1 MLTRLLGLIIKRRH
15 FWRYATFSEVAEL
28 YMARLLRQSANA
40 LFATFAAIYLYRSGF
55 SLVDI
60 MLFYAAYSV
69 YRLMIV
75 VPAAKAVAYTGPKHG
90 MFWANLMMIPALLIF
105 SALPVLGLWAVA
117 GYFAL
122 QGLSLV
128 LYELS
133 HKVNFSK
140 IKNAAHAGRE
150 IGVMNVMDKVAA
162 GASPLIGGL
171 IAWYGSPQFTL
182 WIAAFLLLCSAVPL
196 FLSEEQITTKQKISF
211 KGFPFRLVWRS
222 LRAQLGVG
230 ADVSATGVLWPLLL
244 VVVVF
249 TSVASEHDAVY
260 AQVGSLASI
269 TLIVGF
275 IISRVYGRLIDKNKG
290 GDLLRYATTA
300 NAGVH
305 LLRLTATTPAGAVVL
320 NILNEIATIGQSM
333 AFMRGMFDLADR
345 SGYRISYFA
354 LIEMATYLGS
364 LLLYIVAALAIAV
377 TGEQMGLGIAFVV
390 AAGAVMLARTAH
402 FPLYRR

>member
-60 MLFYAAYSV
+60 MLFYAIYSI
-69 YRLMIV
+69 YRLVIV
-75 VPAAKAVAYTGPKHG
+75 VPVAKVVAYAGPKHG
-90 MFWANLMMIPALLIF
+90 MFWANMVMIPALLVF
-105 SALPVLGLWAVA
+105 STLPTLGLWAVG
-117 GYFAL
+117 GYFIL

-128 LYELS
+128 VYELS

-140 IKNAAHAGRE
+140 IKNATHAGRE
-150 IGVMNVMDKVAA
+150 IGVMNVMDKIAA

-171 IAWYGSPQFTL
+171 IAWYGSPQLTL

-196 FLSEEQITTKQKISF
+196 FFSKEQITTKQKISF
-211 KGFPFRLVWRS
+211 KGFPFRLVWHS
-222 LRAQLGVG
+222 LRAQLGIGV
-230 ADVSATGVLWPLLL
+230 DVSATGVLWPLLL

-249 TSVASEHDAVY
+249 TGVVSEHDAVY

-269 TLIVGF
+269 TLVVGF
-275 IISRVYGRLIDKNKG
+275 VISRVYGRLIDKNKG
-290 GDLLRYATTA
+290 GDLLHYATAA

-305 LLRLTATTPAGAVVL
+305 LLRLTVATPAGAVVL

-354 LIEMATYLGS
+354 LIEIATYLGS
-364 LLLYIVAALAIAV
+364 LFLYLVAALAIAL
-377 TGEQMGLGIAFVV
+377 TGEQIGLGIAFVV
-390 AAGAVMLARTAH
+390 AAGAILLVRTAH

>member
-1 MLTRLLGLIIKRRH
+1 MFTKILGIIIKRRH

-40 LFATFAAIYLYRSGF
+40 LFSTFAAIYLYRSGF
-55 SLVDI
+55 GLVEI
-60 MLFYAAYSV
+60 ALFYAIYSL
-69 YRLMIV
+69 YRLAIV
-75 VPAAKAVAYTGPKHG
+75 VPVAKAVAYTGPKHG
-90 MFWANLMMIPALLIF
+90 MFWANMLMIPALLIF
-105 SALPVLGLWAVA
+105 SALPMLGVWAVA
-117 GYFAL
+117 GYFGL

-171 IAWYGSPQFTL
+171 IAWYGSPQLTL
-182 WIAAFLLLCSAVPL
+182 WIAALLLLCSAVPL

-211 KGFPFRLVWRS
+211 RGFPFRAVWRS
-222 LRAQLGVG
+222 LRAQLAIGV
-230 ADVSATGVLWPLLL
+230 DVSATGVLWPLLL

-249 TSVASEHDAVY
+249 TSAAGEHDAVY

-275 IISRVYGRLIDKNKG
+275 VISRIYGRLIDKNRG
-290 GDLLRYATTA
+290 GDLLRYATAA

-305 LLRLTATTPAGAVVL
+305 LLRLTVATPASAVVL

-354 LIEMATYLGS
+354 LIEMATYIGS
-364 LLLYIVAALAIAV
+364 LVLYL
-377 TGEQMGLGIAFVV
+377 V
-390 AAGAVMLARTAH
+390 AAGAIALYGEQLGLAIAFAVSAVAVLLARTAR

>member
-1 MLTRLLGLIIKRRH
+1 MVTKLLGIIIKRRH

-40 LFATFAAIYLYRSGF
+40 LFSTFAAIYLYRSGF
-55 SLVDI
+55 DLVEI
-60 MLFYAAYSV
+60 ALFYAAYSA
-69 YRLMIV
+69 YRLAIV
-75 VPAAKAVAYTGPKHG
+75 IPAAKAVAYTGPKHG
-90 MFWANLMMIPALLIF
+90 MFWANMMMIPALLIF
-105 SALPVLGLWAVA
+105 SALPVLGVWAVA
-117 GYFAL
+117 GYFGL

-128 LYELS
+128 LYEIS

-150 IGVMNVMDKVAA
+150 IGVMNVMDKIAA
-162 GASPLIGGL
+162 GASPLIGGV
-171 IAWYGSPQFTL
+171 IAWYGSPQLTL
-182 WIAAFLLLCSAVPL
+182 WIAAFLLLCSAAPL
-196 FLSEEQITTKQKISF
+196 FLSEEQITTRQKISF
-211 KGFPFRLVWRS
+211 RGFPFRLIWRS
-222 LRAQLGVG
+222 LRAQLAIG

-244 VVVVF
+244 VVAVF
-249 TSVASEHDAVY
+249 TSAAGEHDAVY

-275 IISRVYGRLIDKNKG
+275 VISRVFGRLIDKNRG
-290 GDLLRYATTA
+290 GDLLRYATAA

-305 LLRLTATTPAGAVVL
+305 LLRLTVTTPAGAVVL

-354 LIEMATYLGS
+354 LIEIATYTGS
-364 LLLYIVAALAIAV
+364 LLLYIVTAV
-377 TGEQMGLGIAFVV
+377 SIHQYGEQIGLTVAFSV
-390 AAGAVMLARTAH
+390 AAVVVLLARTAH